1 MPTRSGRAFSTPGK
15 GGAAPTADAVT
26 RDGAGANPT
35 RWRLKPLALHAK
47 PPLAAG
53 IYKGPALERL
63 YPGRFALMKQEYIER
78 GYRFRLTVKQCV
90 YSLFQLHNEVR
101 AFCLARPHMEQSR
114 RGLSRSSTCA
124 GQGQSPSPKP
134 MHPLL
139 PRLIDR

>member
-15 GGAAPTADAVT
+15 GGAAPTANAVT
-26 RDGAGANPT
+26 RDGTGANPT

-101 AFCLARPHMEQSR
+101 AFCLARPHEAVASR
-114 RGLSRSSTCA
+114 PLSLLHLRRPGPVPFAQAHAPTAPSS
-124 GQGQSPSPKP
+124 
-134 MHPLL
+134 H
-139 PRLIDR
+139 

>member
-26 RDGAGANPT
+26 RDGTGANPT

-101 AFCLARPHMEQSR
+101 AFCLARPHGAVRVAAS
-114 RGLSRSSTCA
+114 LAPPLA